1 LASRCREIGE
11 YGETSPRS
19 STHVVLC
26 ARRLAQTKKQPTLYI
41 GPADKGDGD
50 AYIVLKKA
58 IQDLGAA
65 VTLVIRE
72 PADFGSIYSFVPE
85 PYVAKNIESRSRCSF
100 AVSIYRERDGTE
112 VFTHVGHGEA
122 ADDHACLE
130 RAAWDVAVKLRE
142 YFQEEIRQSGG

>member
-1 LASRCREIGE
+1 MGRLLRVALLMLFCVL
-11 YGETSPRS
+11 
-19 STHVVLC
+19 VV
-26 ARRLAQTKKQPTLYI
+26 AQTKKQPTLYI
-41 GPADKGDGD
+41 GPPDKGDGD
-50 AYIVLKKA
+50 AYIVLKKT
-58 IQDLGAA
+58 IQDLGAP
-65 VTLVIRE
+65 VTLVVRE

-85 PYVAKNIESRSRCSF
+85 PYVAKNIESRTRCSF

-130 RAAWDVAVKLRE
+130 RAAWDVAVTLRD